1 MQIIET
7 QNLSKSFDN
16 ITYAVNNLSFSLSAG
31 EVLGFLGPNGSGKT
45 TTVRLVNGILN
56 PTAGKILVKGKVLTS
71 ENTDDIHKI
80 SGVLTDSAEFY
91 NYLTGYENLIFFG
104 TLFDIPQKEL
114 KTRCIELLK
123 RFDILDA
130 KDKQVKNYSTGM
142 KKRLKL
148 ARAFLNNP
156 QIIFLD
162 EPTSGLDPE
171 GAKMVNDF
179 IKQAAEDFQL
189 TVFLCTHQLKYAED
203 ICSVYGF
210 IDNGKLIAFGKFNEL
225 LNDVNSA
232 VFLEIKGN
240 NFPEKYSNDI
250 KGNLLSLQIDNDHD
264 ASEIIS
270 HILLNGGKIYEAVQ
284 RKMNLEELYFAIQNK
299 YNMSN
304 AE

>member
-1 MQIIET
+1 MRIIET

-16 ITYAVNNLSFSLSAG
+16 KTYAVNNLSFSLSAG

-45 TTVRLVNGILN
+45 TTVRLLNGILN
-56 PTAGKILVKGKVLTS
+56 PTAGKIFIKGKELSYDNASDVH
-71 ENTDDIHKI
+71 NI
-80 SGVLTDSAEFY
+80 SGVLTENAEFY
-91 NYLTGYENLIFFG
+91 NYLTGYENLVFFG
-104 TLFDIPQKEL
+104 TLFGINSTEL
-114 KTRCIELLK
+114 KSRCDELLK
-123 RFDILDA
+123 RFDIYDE

-156 QIIFLD
+156 QIVFLD

-179 IKQAAEDFQL
+179 IKQAAEDFHV

-210 IDNGKLIAFGKFNEL
+210 IDEGKLIAFGKFNEL
-225 LNDVNSA
+225 SNGVDNS
-232 VFLEIKGN
+232 VYLEIKGE
-240 NFPEKYSNDI
+240 NFPAGFKTNN
-250 KGNLLSLQIDNDHD
+250 NLLSIKIKDNAD
-264 ASEIIS
+264 ADRIIREII
-270 HILLNGGKIYEAVQ
+270 LNNGKIYEAVQ
-284 RKMNLEELYFAIQNK
+284 RKINLEELYFAIQKRNSI
-299 YNMSN
+299 NNN